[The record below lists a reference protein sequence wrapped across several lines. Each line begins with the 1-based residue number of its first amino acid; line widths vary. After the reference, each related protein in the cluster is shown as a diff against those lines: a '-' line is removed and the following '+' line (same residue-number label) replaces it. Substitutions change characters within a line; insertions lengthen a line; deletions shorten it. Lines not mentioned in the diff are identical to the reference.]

1 MPVFTALRNKAQS
14 TASGFLTKTAQSA
27 LGLNRAKGLR
37 FNQPNTGPVT
47 GNAQT
52 TRGGEVLQ
60 YPLDL
65 GTDGNSHFIAFFVK
79 QIESPEAEVA
89 SPAGDKE
96 EKKQKE
102 AQKNTTG
109 TKKLSNLQRRQ
120 AARHGTKK
128 SAGTIPAPTPKGA
141 DQKDNI
147 AEAKELNKKQN
158 DANRKA
164 FGTGKK
170 YLSIQEKTRPTSKL
184 VKTIA
189 LYFPPSVQQEYSL
202 SYNEQEISRQAAF
215 GASVIQAFV
224 DGGNLID
231 NFKASVDPALE
242 GFKSVINQMGIG
254 ALDQIASG
262 SKALIALNRGKV
274 LAPKMEVMFENIGKR
289 SFSYSFTFTPSSEAE
304 ADEVQRIIQAFRF
317 HASAD
322 YADEFGFELTI
333 PDQFEI
339 EYYTQNN
346 KPNGY
351 LNKIGTCVLEKVDV
365 TYGGDKMTWHET
377 NQNGAPPTKTTMA
390 LSFKE
395 LMTVTKD
402 AIEKDGF

>member
-79 QIESPEAEVA
+79 QIESAKAEIA
-89 SPAGDKE
+89 SPEGDKE
-96 EKKQKE
+96 DKKQKE
-102 AQKNTTG
+102 AESNTLSKGTENKDKTAEQKQMN
-109 TKKLSNLQRRQ
+109 KKVN
-120 AARHGTKK
+120 ADKK
-128 SAGTIPAPTPKGA
+128 SSGS
-141 DQKDNI
+141 
-147 AEAKELNKKQN
+147 
-158 DANRKA
+158 
-164 FGTGKK
+164 GKK

-224 DGGNLID
+224 DGGNLIE

-242 GFKSVINQMGIG
+242 GFKSVINQMGIA
-254 ALDQIASG
+254 ALDQIAPG

-289 SFSYSFTFTPSSEAE
+289 SFSYSFTFTPSSEEE
-304 ADEVQRIIQAFRF
+304 ANEVHRIIQAFRF

-346 KPNGY
+346 TPNGY

-377 NQNGAPPTKTTMA
+377 GPKGAPPTKTTMS

-395 LMTVTKD
+395 LMTVTKS
-402 AIEKDGF
+402 AIEDGF

>member
-1 MPVFTALRNKAQS
+1 MPVFTALRNKARS

-79 QIESPEAEVA
+79 QIEPARAKIEDANNQAEDKKRKEAE
-89 SPAGDKE
+89 
-96 EKKQKE
+96 
-102 AQKNTTG
+102 KNTTD
-109 TKKLSNLQRRQ
+109 TKKNLQKRQ
-120 AARHGTKK
+120 ANRHGANK
-128 SAGTIPAPTPKGA
+128 SAGTTPAPTPKGA
-141 DQKDNI
+141 DQRDKTAEQKQINKNI
-147 AEAKELNKKQN
+147 NGS
-158 DANRKA
+158 NRKA

-224 DGGNLID
+224 SGGNLID
-231 NFKASVDPALE
+231 NFKAAVDPALE

-254 ALDQIASG
+254 ALDSIAPG

-289 SFSYSFTFTPSSEAE
+289 SFSYSFTFTPSSQAE

-322 YADEFGFELTI
+322 YADEFGFELKI

-351 LNKIGTCVLEKVDV
+351 LNRIGTCVLEKVDV

-395 LMTVTKD
+395 LMTVTKS
-402 AIEKDGF
+402 AIEDGF

>member
-79 QIESPEAEVA
+79 QIESAKAELA
-89 SPAGDKE
+89 SPEGNKDDKN
-96 EKKQKE
+96 QKE
-102 AQKNTTG
+102 AESNTLSKGTENKDKTAEQKQMN
-109 TKKLSNLQRRQ
+109 KKVN
-120 AARHGTKK
+120 ADKK
-128 SAGTIPAPTPKGA
+128 SSGS
-141 DQKDNI
+141 
-147 AEAKELNKKQN
+147 
-158 DANRKA
+158 
-164 FGTGKK
+164 GKK

-189 LYFPPSVQQEYSL
+189 LYFPPSVQQTYNL

-215 GASVIQAFV
+215 GASIIQGFV
-224 DGGNLID
+224 AQGFNTESFKGAIDKGMDGL
-231 NFKASVDPALE
+231 
-242 GFKSVINQMGIG
+242 KSVVNQMGIA
-254 ALDQIASG
+254 ALDNIAPG
-262 SKALIALNRGKV
+262 SSALIALNRGKV

-289 SFSYSFTFTPSSEAE
+289 SFSYSFTFTPSSERE
-304 ADEVQRIIQAFRF
+304 ADEIDKIIKAFRF

-322 YADEFGFELTI
+322 YADDFGFELTI

-346 KPNGY
+346 SPNGY
-351 LNKIGTCVLEKVDV
+351 LHKIGTCVLESVDV

-377 NQNGAPPTKTTMA
+377 NAKGAPPTKTTLA

-395 LMTVTKD
+395 LMTVTKS
-402 AIEKDGF
+402 AIEDGF

>member
-14 TASGFLTKTAQSA
+14 TAAGFLTKTAQSA

-79 QIESPEAEVA
+79 QIESAKAELA
-89 SPAGDKE
+89 GTAGDKADIQ
-96 EKKQKE
+96 QKE
-102 AQKNTTG
+102 AEKNTV
-109 TKKLSNLQRRQ
+109 
-120 AARHGTKK
+120 
-128 SAGTIPAPTPKGA
+128 GA
-141 DQKDNI
+141 SKIEIDEV
-147 AEAKELNKKQN
+147 EAKELRKKTD

-202 SYNEQEISRQAAF
+202 SYNEQVISRQAAF

-224 DGGNLID
+224 DGGNLIE
-231 NFKASVDPALE
+231 NF
-242 GFKSVINQMGIG
+242 N
-254 ALDQIASG
+254 
-262 SKALIALNRGKV
+262 
-274 LAPKMEVMFENIGKR
+274 
-289 SFSYSFTFTPSSEAE
+289 
-304 ADEVQRIIQAFRF
+304 
-317 HASAD
+317 
-322 YADEFGFELTI
+322 
-333 PDQFEI
+333 
-339 EYYTQNN
+339 
-346 KPNGY
+346 
-351 LNKIGTCVLEKVDV
+351 
-365 TYGGDKMTWHET
+365 
-377 NQNGAPPTKTTMA
+377 
-390 LSFKE
+390 
-395 LMTVTKD
+395 
-402 AIEKDGF
+402 

>member
-1 MPVFTALRNKAQS
+1 MPVFTALRNKARS
-14 TASGFLTKTAQSA
+14 TASGFLTKTAQNA

-52 TRGGEVLQ
+52 TRGGEILQ

-79 QIESPEAEVA
+79 QIESPKAELA
-89 SPAGDKE
+89 SPEGDTE
-96 EKKQKE
+96 QKKQKE
-102 AQKNTTG
+102 AEKNTVGKPGVKPKTG
-109 TKKLSNLQRRQ
+109 GSR
-120 AARHGTKK
+120 
-128 SAGTIPAPTPKGA
+128 SASQNKGKGA
-141 DQKDNI
+141 DQRDKTAD
-147 AEAKELNKKQN
+147 AKELRKKTD

-224 DGGNLID
+224 EQGNLID
-231 NFKASVDPALE
+231 SFKASVDPALE
-242 GFKSVINQMGIG
+242 GFKSVVNQMGIS
-254 ALDQIASG
+254 ALDNIAKG
-262 SKALIALNRGKV
+262 SKALVALNRGKV

-289 SFSYSFTFTPSSEAE
+289 SFSYSFTFTPSSERE
-304 ADEVQRIIQAFRF
+304 ADEVHKIIQAFRF

-339 EYYTQNN
+339 EYYTKNN
-346 KPNGY
+346 TRNEY
-351 LNKIGTCVLEKVDV
+351 LHKIGTCVLEKVDV
-365 TYGGDKMTWHET
+365 TYGGEKMTWHET
-377 NQNGAPPTKTTMA
+377 GPKGAPPTKTTMA

-395 LMTVTKD
+395 LMTVTKS
-402 AIEKDGF
+402 AIEDGF

>member
-79 QIESPEAEVA
+79 QIESAKAEIVSPE
-89 SPAGDKE
+89 GDKE
-96 EKKQKE
+96 DKKQKE
-102 AQKNTTG
+102 AESNTLSKGTENKDKTAEQK
-109 TKKLSNLQRRQ
+109 QM
-120 AARHGTKK
+120 
-128 SAGTIPAPTPKGA
+128 
-141 DQKDNI
+141 
-147 AEAKELNKKQN
+147 NKKIN
-158 DANRKA
+158 SANAKA
-164 FGTGKK
+164 FGSGKK

-189 LYFPPSVQQEYSL
+189 LYFPPSVQQTYNL

-215 GASVIQAFV
+215 GASIIQGFMAQGFNTETFK
-224 DGGNLID
+224 GAID
-231 NFKASVDPALE
+231 KGME
-242 GFKSVINQMGIG
+242 GLKSVVNQMGIS
-254 ALDQIASG
+254 ALDQIAPG
-262 SKALIALNRGKV
+262 SSALIALNRGKV

-289 SFSYSFTFTPSSEAE
+289 SFSYSFTFTPSSEQE
-304 ADEVQRIIQAFRF
+304 ADEIDKIIKAFRF

-322 YADEFGFELTI
+322 YADDFGFELTI

-346 KPNGY
+346 SPNGY
-351 LNKIGTCVLEKVDV
+351 LHKIGTCVLESVDV

-377 NQNGAPPTKTTMA
+377 NAKGAPPTKTTLA

-395 LMTVTKD
+395 LMTVTKS
-402 AIEKDGF
+402 AIEDGF

>member
-14 TASGFLTKTAQSA
+14 TASGFLTKTAQNA

-79 QIESPEAEVA
+79 QIDPAKAEIASPE
-89 SPAGDKE
+89 GDKE

-102 AQKNTTG
+102 AESNTLSKG
-109 TKKLSNLQRRQ
+109 TQNKDKTAEQRQ
-120 AARHGTKK
+120 M
-128 SAGTIPAPTPKGA
+128 
-141 DQKDNI
+141 
-147 AEAKELNKKQN
+147 NKKI
-158 DANRKA
+158 DAANAKA

-189 LYFPPSVQQEYSL
+189 LYFPPSVQQTYNL

-215 GASVIQAFV
+215 GASVIQGFMAQGMTTEAF
-224 DGGNLID
+224 
-231 NFKASVDPALE
+231 KSAVDPAME
-242 GFKSVINQMGIG
+242 GLKSVVNQMGIA
-254 ALDQIASG
+254 ALDQVAAG
-262 SKALIALNRGKV
+262 SSALIALNRGKV

-289 SFSYSFTFTPSSEAE
+289 SFSYSFTFTPSSEQE
-304 ADEVQRIIQAFRF
+304 ADEIDKIIKAFRF

-346 KPNGY
+346 SPNGY
-351 LNKIGTCVLEKVDV
+351 LHKIGTCVLESVDV

-377 NQNGAPPTKTTMA
+377 NAKGAPPTKTTLA

-395 LMTVTKD
+395 LMTVTKS
-402 AIEKDGF
+402 AIEDGF

>member
-79 QIESPEAEVA
+79 QIESPKAELA
-89 SPAGDKE
+89 STAGDRADKQ
-96 EKKQKE
+96 QKE
-102 AQKNTTG
+102 AESNMGASKIEIDTDGAVIGQVQDKTAEQK
-109 TKKLSNLQRRQ
+109 Q
-120 AARHGTKK
+120 
-128 SAGTIPAPTPKGA
+128 I
-141 DQKDNI
+141 
-147 AEAKELNKKQN
+147 NKKIN

-224 DGGNLID
+224 DGGNLIE

-242 GFKSVINQMGIG
+242 GFKSVINQMGIA
-254 ALDQIASG
+254 ALDQIAPG

-289 SFSYSFTFTPSSEAE
+289 SFSYSFTFTPSSEEE
-304 ADEVQRIIQAFRF
+304 ANEVHRIIQAFRF

-346 KPNGY
+346 TPNGY

-377 NQNGAPPTKTTMA
+377 GPKGAPPTKTTMS

-395 LMTVTKD
+395 LMTVTKS
-402 AIEKDGF
+402 AIEDGF

>member
-79 QIESPEAEVA
+79 QIEPAKAEIASPE
-89 SPAGDKE
+89 GDKE
-96 EKKQKE
+96 DKKQKE
-102 AQKNTTG
+102 AESNTLSKGTENKDKTAEQK
-109 TKKLSNLQRRQ
+109 QM
-120 AARHGTKK
+120 
-128 SAGTIPAPTPKGA
+128 
-141 DQKDNI
+141 
-147 AEAKELNKKQN
+147 NKKIN
-158 DANRKA
+158 SANAKA
-164 FGTGKK
+164 FGSGKK

-189 LYFPPSVQQEYSL
+189 LYFPPSVQQTYNL

-215 GASVIQAFV
+215 GASIIQGFMAQGFNTETFK
-224 DGGNLID
+224 GAID
-231 NFKASVDPALE
+231 KGME
-242 GFKSVINQMGIG
+242 GLKSVVNQMGIS
-254 ALDQIASG
+254 ALDQIAPG
-262 SKALIALNRGKV
+262 SSALIALNRGKV

-289 SFSYSFTFTPSSEAE
+289 SFSYSFTFTPSSEQE
-304 ADEVQRIIQAFRF
+304 ADEIDKIIKAFRF

-322 YADEFGFELTI
+322 YADDFGFELTI

-346 KPNGY
+346 SPNGY
-351 LNKIGTCVLEKVDV
+351 LHKIGTCVLESVDV

-377 NQNGAPPTKTTMA
+377 NAKGAPPTKTTLA

-395 LMTVTKD
+395 LMTVTKS
-402 AIEKDGF
+402 AIEDGF

>member
-27 LGLNRAKGLR
+27 LGLNKAKGLR

-79 QIESPEAEVA
+79 QIDPAKAEIA

-96 EKKQKE
+96 DKKRKE
-102 AQKNTTG
+102 AERNTLPVEPGVDT
-109 TKKLSNLQRRQ
+109 
-120 AARHGTKK
+120 AAEKT
-128 SAGTIPAPTPKGA
+128 
-141 DQKDNI
+141 
-147 AEAKELNKKQN
+147 AEARKLNKEIN
-158 DANRKA
+158 DSNRKA

-189 LYFPPSVQQEYSL
+189 LYFPPSVQQTYNL

-215 GASVIQAFV
+215 GASVIQGFMAQGATTEAF
-224 DGGNLID
+224 
-231 NFKASVDPALE
+231 KSAVDPAME
-242 GFKSVINQMGIG
+242 GLKSVVNQMGIA
-254 ALDQIASG
+254 ALDQVAAG
-262 SKALIALNRGKV
+262 SSALIALNRGKV

-289 SFSYSFTFTPSSEAE
+289 SFSYSFTFTPSSERE
-304 ADEVQRIIQAFRF
+304 ADEIDKIIKAFRF

-346 KPNGY
+346 SPNGY
-351 LNKIGTCVLEKVDV
+351 LHKIGTCVLESVDV

-377 NQNGAPPTKTTMA
+377 NAKGAPPTKTTLA

-395 LMTVTKD
+395 LMTVTKS
-402 AIEKDGF
+402 AIEDGF

>member
-27 LGLNRAKGLR
+27 LGLNKAKGLR

-52 TRGGEVLQ
+52 TRGGEILQ

-79 QIESPEAEVA
+79 QIDPAKAEIA

-96 EKKQKE
+96 DKKRKE
-102 AQKNTTG
+102 AERNTLPVEPGVDT
-109 TKKLSNLQRRQ
+109 
-120 AARHGTKK
+120 AAEKT
-128 SAGTIPAPTPKGA
+128 
-141 DQKDNI
+141 
-147 AEAKELNKKQN
+147 AEARKLNKEIN
-158 DANRKA
+158 DANRKS

-189 LYFPPSVQQEYSL
+189 LYFPPSVQQTYNL

-224 DGGNLID
+224 EQGNLID
-231 NFKASVDPALE
+231 SFKASVDPALE
-242 GFKSVINQMGIG
+242 GFKSVVNQMGIS
-254 ALDQIASG
+254 ALDNIAKG
-262 SKALIALNRGKV
+262 SKALVALNRGKV

-289 SFSYSFTFTPSSEAE
+289 SFSYSFTFTPSSERE
-304 ADEVQRIIQAFRF
+304 ADEIDKIIKAFRF

-346 KPNGY
+346 SPNGY
-351 LNKIGTCVLEKVDV
+351 LHKIGTCVLESVDV

-377 NQNGAPPTKTTMA
+377 NAKGAPPTKTTLA

-395 LMTVTKD
+395 LMTVTKS
-402 AIEKDGF
+402 AIEDGF

>member
-79 QIESPEAEVA
+79 QIESAKAELA
-89 SPAGDKE
+89 GTAGDKADIQ
-96 EKKQKE
+96 QKE
-102 AQKNTTG
+102 AEKNTV
-109 TKKLSNLQRRQ
+109 
-120 AARHGTKK
+120 
-128 SAGTIPAPTPKGA
+128 GA
-141 DQKDNI
+141 SKIEIDEDGNVIGQVQDKT
-147 AEAKELNKKQN
+147 AEAKKLNKKIN

-189 LYFPPSVQQEYSL
+189 LYFPPSVQQTYNL

-215 GASVIQAFV
+215 GASVIQGFMAQGATTEAFK
-224 DGGNLID
+224 D
-231 NFKASVDPALE
+231 AVDPAMAGL
-242 GFKSVINQMGIG
+242 KSVVNQMGIA
-254 ALDQIASG
+254 ALDQVAKG
-262 SKALIALNRGKV
+262 SSALIALNRGKV

-289 SFSYSFTFTPSSEAE
+289 SFSYSFTFTPSSERE
-304 ADEVQRIIQAFRF
+304 ADEIDKIIKAFRF

-346 KPNGY
+346 SPNHY
-351 LNKIGTCVLEKVDV
+351 LHKIGTCVLESVDV

-377 NQNGAPPTKTTMA
+377 NAKGAPPTKTTLA

-395 LMTVTKD
+395 LMTVTKS
-402 AIEKDGF
+402 AIEDGF

>member
-79 QIESPEAEVA
+79 QIESPKAELA
-89 SPAGDKE
+89 STAGDRADKQ
-96 EKKQKE
+96 QKE
-102 AQKNTTG
+102 AESNMGASKIEIDTDGAVIGQVQDKTVEQK
-109 TKKLSNLQRRQ
+109 Q
-120 AARHGTKK
+120 
-128 SAGTIPAPTPKGA
+128 I
-141 DQKDNI
+141 
-147 AEAKELNKKQN
+147 NKKIN

-224 DGGNLID
+224 DGGNLIE

-242 GFKSVINQMGIG
+242 GFKSVINQMGIA
-254 ALDQIASG
+254 ALDQIAPG

-289 SFSYSFTFTPSSEAE
+289 SFSYSFTFTPSSEEE
-304 ADEVQRIIQAFRF
+304 ANEVHRIIQAFRF

-346 KPNGY
+346 TPNGY

-377 NQNGAPPTKTTMA
+377 GPKGAPPTKTTMS

-395 LMTVTKD
+395 LMTVTKS
-402 AIEKDGF
+402 AIEDGF

>member
-79 QIESPEAEVA
+79 QIESAKAELA

-96 EKKQKE
+96 DKKRKE
-102 AQKNTTG
+102 AEKNTIPVEPGVDT
-109 TKKLSNLQRRQ
+109 
-120 AARHGTKK
+120 AAEKT
-128 SAGTIPAPTPKGA
+128 
-141 DQKDNI
+141 
-147 AEAKELNKKQN
+147 AEAKKLNKEIN
-158 DANRKA
+158 DANKKS
-164 FGTGKK
+164 FGSGKK

-189 LYFPPSVQQEYSL
+189 LYFPPSVQQTYNL

-215 GASVIQAFV
+215 GASVIQGFMAQGATTEAF
-224 DGGNLID
+224 
-231 NFKASVDPALE
+231 KSAVDPAME
-242 GFKSVINQMGIG
+242 GLKSVVNQMGIA
-254 ALDQIASG
+254 ALDQVAAG
-262 SKALIALNRGKV
+262 SSSLIALNRGKV
-274 LAPKMEVMFENIGKR
+274 SAPKMEVMFENIGKR
-289 SFSYSFTFTPSSEAE
+289 SFSYSFTFTPSSERE
-304 ADEVQRIIQAFRF
+304 ADEIDKIIKAFRF

-322 YADEFGFELTI
+322 YADDFGFELTI

-346 KPNGY
+346 SPNGY
-351 LNKIGTCVLEKVDV
+351 LHKIGTCVLESVDV

-377 NQNGAPPTKTTMA
+377 NAKGAPPTKTTLA

-395 LMTVTKD
+395 LMTVTKS
-402 AIEKDGF
+402 AIEDGF

>member
-79 QIESPEAEVA
+79 QIEPAKAEIA

-96 EKKQKE
+96 DKKRKE
-102 AQKNTTG
+102 AEKNTIPVEPGVDT
-109 TKKLSNLQRRQ
+109 
-120 AARHGTKK
+120 AAEKT
-128 SAGTIPAPTPKGA
+128 
-141 DQKDNI
+141 
-147 AEAKELNKKQN
+147 AEAKKLNKEIN
-158 DANRKA
+158 DANKKS
-164 FGTGKK
+164 FGSGKK

-189 LYFPPSVQQEYSL
+189 LYFPPSVQQTYNL

-215 GASVIQAFV
+215 GASVIQGFMAQGATTEAFK
-224 DGGNLID
+224 D
-231 NFKASVDPALE
+231 AVDPAMAGL
-242 GFKSVINQMGIG
+242 KSVVNQMGIA
-254 ALDQIASG
+254 ALDQVAAG
-262 SKALIALNRGKV
+262 SSSLIALNRGKV
-274 LAPKMEVMFENIGKR
+274 SAPKMEVMFENIGKR
-289 SFSYSFTFTPSSEAE
+289 SFSYSFTFTPSSERE
-304 ADEVQRIIQAFRF
+304 ADEIDKIIKAFRF

-322 YADEFGFELTI
+322 YADDFGFELTI

-346 KPNGY
+346 SPNGY
-351 LNKIGTCVLEKVDV
+351 LHKIGTCVLESVDV

-377 NQNGAPPTKTTMA
+377 NAKGAPPTKTTLA

-395 LMTVTKD
+395 LMTVTKS
-402 AIEKDGF
+402 AIEDGF

>member
-1 MPVFTALRNKAQS
+1 MPVFTALRNKARS
-14 TASGFLTKTAQSA
+14 TASGFLTKTAQNA

-96 EKKQKE
+96 EQKQKE
-102 AQKNTTG
+102 AEKNTVDTR
-109 TKKLSNLQRRQ
+109 TKAQRRQ
-120 AARHGTKK
+120 DARHGKPR

-141 DQKDNI
+141 DQRDKTAD
-147 AEAKELNKKQN
+147 AKELRKKTDAANK
-158 DANRKA
+158 KA

-224 DGGNLID
+224 DGGNLIE

-242 GFKSVINQMGIG
+242 GFKSVINQMGIT
-254 ALDQIASG
+254 ALDQIAKG
-262 SKALIALNRGKV
+262 SKDLIALNRGKV

-322 YADEFGFELTI
+322 YADEFGFELSI

-346 KPNGY
+346 SPNGY

-402 AIEKDGF
+402 AIEDGF

>member
-14 TASGFLTKTAQSA
+14 TASGFLTKTAQNA

-79 QIESPEAEVA
+79 QIEPAEAEIASPE
-89 SPAGDKE
+89 GDKE

-102 AQKNTTG
+102 AESNT
-109 TKKLSNLQRRQ
+109 LS
-120 AARHGTKK
+120 
-128 SAGTIPAPTPKGA
+128 KGA
-141 DQKDNI
+141 QNKDKTAEQKQM
-147 AEAKELNKKQN
+147 NKKI
-158 DANRKA
+158 DAANAKA

-189 LYFPPSVQQEYSL
+189 LYFPPSVQQTYNL

-215 GASVIQAFV
+215 GASVIQGFMAQGMTTEAF
-224 DGGNLID
+224 
-231 NFKASVDPALE
+231 KSAVDPAME
-242 GFKSVINQMGIG
+242 GLKSVVNQMGIA
-254 ALDQIASG
+254 ALDQVAAG
-262 SKALIALNRGKV
+262 SSALIALNRGKV

-289 SFSYSFTFTPSSEAE
+289 SFSYSFTFTPSSERE
-304 ADEVQRIIQAFRF
+304 ADEIDKIIKAFRF

-322 YADEFGFELTI
+322 YADDFGFELTI

-346 KPNGY
+346 SPNGY
-351 LNKIGTCVLEKVDV
+351 LHKIGTCVLESVDV

-377 NQNGAPPTKTTMA
+377 NAKGAPPTKTTLA

-395 LMTVTKD
+395 LMTVTKS
-402 AIEKDGF
+402 AIEDGF